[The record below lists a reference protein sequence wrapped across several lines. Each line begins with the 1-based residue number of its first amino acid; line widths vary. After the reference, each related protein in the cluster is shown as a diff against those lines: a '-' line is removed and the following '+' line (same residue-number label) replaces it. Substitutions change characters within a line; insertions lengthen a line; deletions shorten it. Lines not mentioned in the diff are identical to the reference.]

1 MTLISKSKI
10 INIDKNFNK
19 AVNLAKEIFLSGGI
33 FIYPTDTIYGFGANP
48 FNEDSLLKIGKAK
61 GRNEWRRYIFL
72 IPNVEL
78 LQNYVD
84 LKSENHI
91 DFLLSIWPNPISVV
105 LNLNIK
111 AREILKAET
120 GAFRVPN
127 NRFCLKLLT
136 ELKMPLISTSVNRT
150 GNPPIT
156 EPSLIIEEFGN
167 EVDAI
172 FYSETKSYFEASTV
186 IDLSKENMELI
197 REGKFK
203 LDYLQRKLESV

>member
-1 MTLISKSKI
+1 MTLKSKTKI
-10 INIDKNFNK
+10 INIDEGLDK
-19 AVNLAKEIFLSGGI
+19 AVSVAKEIFLSGGI

-48 FNEDSLLKIGKAK
+48 FNEEAKLKIGRVK
-61 GRNEWRRYIFL
+61 GRNEWKRYIFL
-72 IPNVEL
+72 IQNVEL
-78 LQNYVD
+78 LQNYVE
-84 LKSENHI
+84 LKSEKHI

-105 LNLNIK
+105 LGLNTRT
-111 AREILKAET
+111 REILNTET

-136 ELKMPLISTSVNRT
+136 ELQMPLISTSVNRT
-150 GNPPIT
+150 GNPPLT

-172 FYSETKSYFEASTV
+172 FYSDTKSYFEASTV
-186 IDLSKENMELI
+186 IDLSKDSIELI

-203 LDYLQRKLESV
+203 LDDLKRKLESV